1 MPLQVPSYHCLSY
14 MADNCDWDSGLYNPI
29 VLKDHRN
36 PYLGGLERAMVLTFE
51 WPVSTPKPLV
61 WGEVSP
67 FQCPKGWRWSKSP
80 SFSQLI
86 ECKRASFP
94 KALSLTFLC
103 HSRHTMP
110 PKGWHSDTPKST
122 CLNYC
127 IFSFCND
134 RVIFYY
140 WCVIRYRVKKIV
152 KSSVMQ
158 WNI

>member
-14 MADNCDWDSGLYNPI
+14 MADDWHWDSGLYNPI

-36 PYLGGLERAMVLTFE
+36 SYLGGLERAMVLTFE

-80 SFSQLI
+80 SFSQPI
-86 ECKRASFP
+86 ECKRDRFP

-110 PKGWHSDTPKST
+110 PKDGTQTLLSQLVWITACLVFAMTFQRLPKLSNI
-122 CLNYC
+122 L
-127 IFSFCND
+127 FLVCN
-134 RVIFYY
+134 
-140 WCVIRYRVKKIV
+140 
-152 KSSVMQ
+152 
-158 WNI
+158 